1 MILRVENTDDW
12 KNEWMGEGSEGGTA
26 VTTTELQDAIHHW
39 LMDLQV
45 RGHIMSTIDLQ
56 EIIVAW
62 LSG

>member
-1 MILRVENTDDW
+1 MMQSLLSY
-12 KNEWMGEGSEGGTA
+12 NEQQIRNIPII
-26 VTTTELQDAIHHW
+26 TTELQDAIHHW

-45 RGHIMSTIDLQ
+45 RGHIMSIVDLR